1 MTKDTNN
8 VATSKNDDMKASP
21 NVSGMV
27 QGEGSLSAL
36 SDSLSKDNRVN
47 VNAVVVDS
55 SSMSLSENADATVAT
70 VENNVATSK
79 NEGLNATPNVS
90 SKVEGVGSLSNTFTE
105 DNKDDVK
112 AEGVGLPSVFLTSD
126 EQVKNCVN
134 YEVCTGLLKHVSM

>member
-8 VATSKNDDMKASP
+8 VATSKNEDMKASP

-27 QGEGSLSAL
+27 QGVGSLSAL
-36 SDSLSKDNRVN
+36 SDSLSKDNRVD
-47 VNAVVVDS
+47 VNAGVVDS
-55 SSMSLSENADATVAT
+55 SFMSLSKNADATVAT

-79 NEGLNATPNVS
+79 NEGLNATPKFS

-112 AEGVGLPSVFLTSD
+112 GEGVGLPSVFLTSHK
-126 EQVKNCVN
+126 QVKNCVN
-134 YEVCTGLLKHVSM
+134 

>member
-1 MTKDTNN
+1 VTKDTNN

-27 QGEGSLSAL
+27 QGRGPVSTL
-36 SDSLSKDNRVN
+36 SDSLSKDNRVD
-47 VNAVVVDS
+47 VNAGVVDS

-79 NEGLNATPNVS
+79 NEGLNATLNVS
-90 SKVEGVGSLSNTFTE
+90 SKVEGIGSLSNTFTE

-126 EQVKNCVN
+126 KQVKNCVN
-134 YEVCTGLLKHVSM
+134 